1 MADRSWNSLFLWV
14 VEFKVLAGIDPLFLQ
29 QIVQEGHADQNMKHH
44 LLLQRFETL
53 KTIEKNMGRM
63 VSVDREQEDILESEG
78 SESTDF
84 EEHPYFGWI
93 RAPKIS
99 KRPRHDIDAGN
110 EIDARHD
117 IDAGKNSVKR
127 ARSDIDAGRK

>member
-1 MADRSWNSLFLWV
+1 MKSLQKTKKKQA
-14 VEFKVLAGIDPLFLQ
+14 EFEAEEKIKKNTEREEELRQKVKVKA
-29 QIVQEGHADQNMKHH
+29 EEHA
-44 LLLQRFETL
+44 LLQRFETL

-63 VSVDREQEDILESEG
+63 VSVDREQEDVLESEG

-93 RAPKIS
+93 PAPKIS
-99 KRPRHDIDAGN
+99 KRP
-110 EIDARHD
+110 RHD